1 MRLEVED
8 YASKILGKLLSHP
21 VKKRV
26 GWLITKMKKQ
36 ITVIK
41 NEDPLTGKIIGC
53 AYKVH
58 SELGPG
64 FNEGIYHNALKI
76 ALEENK
82 LKYQTEKSYN
92 ILFQDKY
99 VGKLRL
105 DLIIENKVVVEVKA
119 LTGNIPTVFELQVLS
134 YLKASGYKVGLLINF
149 GNKSCQVRRL
159 MV

>member
-1 MRLEVED
+1 M
-8 YASKILGKLLSHP
+8 I
-21 VKKRV
+21 
-26 GWLITKMKKQ
+26 KKQ
-36 ITVIK
+36 ITEIR
-41 NEDPLTGKIIGC
+41 NRDPLTERIISC

-76 ALEENK
+76 ALEDQR
-82 LKYQTEKSYN
+82 LKYQTEKGFN
-92 ILFQDKY
+92 VLFHGQD

-105 DLIIENKVVVEVKA
+105 DLIIEDKVIVEIKA

-134 YLKASGYKVGLLINF
+134 YLKASGYKIGLLINF
-149 GNKSCQVRRL
+149 GNKSCQIRRL

>member
-1 MRLEVED
+1 
-8 YASKILGKLLSHP
+8 
-21 VKKRV
+21 
-26 GWLITKMKKQ
+26 MKKQ

-41 NEDPLTGKIIGC
+41 NKDPLTEKIIGS

-64 FNEGIYHNALKI
+64 FSEGIYHNALKI
-76 ALEENK
+76 ALEKNE
-82 LKYQTEKSYN
+82 LKYQTEKNYN
-92 ILFQDKY
+92 ILFQGKY

-105 DLIIENKVVVEVKA
+105 DLIIEDKVVVEVKA
-119 LTGNIPTVFELQVLS
+119 LTGNIPTVYELQVLS

>member
-1 MRLEVED
+1 MQDISRKE
-8 YASKILGKLLSHP
+8 SILR
-21 VKKRV
+21 KKRI
-26 GWLITKMKKQ
+26 GCLITEIKKQ
-36 ITVIK
+36 ITVTK
-41 NEDPLTGKIIGC
+41 DRDPLTERIIAC

-76 ALEENK
+76 ALEEDG
-82 LKYQTEKSYN
+82 LRFQTEKSVYVS
-92 ILFQDKY
+92 FQGKH
-99 VGKLRL
+99 VGRLRL
-105 DLIIENKVVVEVKA
+105 DLIIEDKVIIEVKA